1 MRSEH
6 PVILLVGSQ
15 PDVLS
20 LRSAVLASAGIWS
33 LRVRNADQ
41 AIAVLRKVFCDM
53 AVICYTLDQNN
64 QLQILNFLLAAQSGT
79 KALWMVPSD
88 DHTGTGF
95 LMKVEGALE
104 GTKLAVGCWA
114 ITAIEQPPL
123 IFMQKGNQIEPA

>member
-1 MRSEH
+1 
-6 PVILLVGSQ
+6 
-15 PDVLS
+15 
-20 LRSAVLASAGIWS
+20 
-33 LRVRNADQ
+33 
-41 AIAVLRKVFCDM
+41 M

-104 GTKLAVGCWA
+104 ELPWA
-114 ITAIEQPPL
+114 PCNLENFPIAASLP
-123 IFMQKGNQIEPA
+123 